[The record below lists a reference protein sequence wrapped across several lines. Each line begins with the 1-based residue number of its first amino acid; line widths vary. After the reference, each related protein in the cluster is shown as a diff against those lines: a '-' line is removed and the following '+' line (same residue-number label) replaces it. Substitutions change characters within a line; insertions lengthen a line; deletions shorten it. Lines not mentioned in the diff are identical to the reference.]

1 MLVVLAMAALG
12 LAAWWLLRGD
22 GSAGSTRPKAEAARP
37 RASGAPVDR
46 SGDRRPSAVAATLS
60 TPPLPTPQG
69 GALPPEQRP
78 IGAIDHGRAWAR
90 LPASYAIKLRSAS
103 VAIRL
108 TGDPDAPLAGTMIVE
123 PAPGPT
129 VELRG
134 RVLEGGQPAPGVTV
148 VVGQLFAVSYEHLYS
163 TAAVV
168 TDGDGR
174 FAVPAPASV
183 AWAVALGPRSWS
195 VPTPIVADRD
205 TTLELASQ
213 AAGLEVIVRED
224 GAPLDA
230 KLAFRT
236 GVLSGDVDAPDGQFR
251 FAALPPGPLRIEI
264 EASQEFGTGEEPAT
278 PIEVVLVPGQIVR
291 RTVDLTSANATVAAV
306 PVIAE
311 GWRARTAEWFLLAPP
326 EPTTL
331 ADLRARATGTTG
343 RSGTD
348 VGAPYQFHRITPAGP
363 RVACGIFVF
372 HSIARGGPP
381 PIVRWGCASV
391 DVPATGVVEVEVP
404 IDRP

>member
-1 MLVVLAMAALG
+1 MLVVLAVAALG

-22 GSAGSTRPKAEAARP
+22 GSAGSTRPKAEAAPP
-37 RASGAPVDR
+37 RASGGPFGR
-46 SGDRRPSAVAATLS
+46 PGDRAPTGVAS
-60 TPPLPTPQG
+60 TPPPPPPQG
-69 GALPPEQRP
+69 GALPPEQRSL
-78 IGAIDHGRAWAR
+78 GAIDHGRAWAQ
-90 LPASYAIKLRSAS
+90 LPASYPLKATATS
-103 VAIRL
+103 VAVSLSGEADSRY
-108 TGDPDAPLAGTMIVE
+108 AGGIIVS
-123 PAPGPT
+123 PASGPQ

-148 VVGQLFAVSYEHLYS
+148 VVGQYFSASYEQVYGTAAAVTDRDGCFAVS
-163 TAAVV
+163 V
-168 TDGDGR
+168 
-174 FAVPAPASV
+174 PASV
-183 AWAVALGPRSWS
+183 SWAMALGPRSWS
-195 VPTPIVADRD
+195 AITPVVADRD
-205 TTLELASQ
+205 TTLELAPQ

-236 GVLSGDVDAPDGQFR
+236 GVLSGDVNAPDGQFR

-264 EASQEFGTGEEPAT
+264 EASQEFGTGEESAT

-291 RTVDLTSANATVAAV
+291 RTVELTSANATVAAV

-311 GWRARTAEWFLLAPP
+311 GWVARTAAWALLPP
-326 EPTTL
+326 PQPTTL
-331 ADLRARATGTTG
+331 ADLRARATGTTTL
-343 RSGTD
+343 SGTD
-348 VGAPYQFHRITPAGP
+348 VGIPYQFHRITPAGP
-363 RVACGIFVF
+363 REACVISVF